1 MRQSN
6 EQMNALV
13 EIYRHQ
19 TIERVNTSPAAR
31 QSESQE
37 DIFVNKKCSM
47 HLINKDGVSMFI
59 KNIGSLL
66 ILLKISGF
74 VVNRW
79 KISWK

>member
-59 KNIGSLL
+59 KNIGSF
-66 ILLKISGF
+66 INFIKNVWIRG
-74 VVNRW
+74 
-79 KISWK
+79 K

>member
-13 EIYRHQ
+13 EISRHQ

-47 HLINKDGVSMFI
+47 HLINKDGGSMFI
-59 KNIGSLL
+59 KNISTF
-66 ILLKISGF
+66 INFIKNVWIRS
-74 VVNRW
+74 
-79 KISWK
+79 K

>member
-1 MRQSN
+1 MHQSN

-13 EIYRHQ
+13 EISRHQ

-47 HLINKDGVSMFI
+47 HLINKDEGSMFI
-59 KNIGSLL
+59 KNISSF
-66 ILLKISGF
+66 INFIKNVWIRS
-74 VVNRW
+74 
-79 KISWK
+79 K